1 MTSGK
6 DIRKKLM
13 ELKDEGYRDFNSKL
27 IPNVDKNLVIGVRI
41 PALRKLEKELRAE
54 DLGDWLSD
62 LPHKYLEENT
72 LHGIVISNMKS
83 QEDCLF
89 RLEEFLPY
97 IDNWAT
103 CDIINP
109 KVLAKDKDGFL
120 SCIKSW
126 ISSEHIYT
134 SRFGMEML
142 MSYFLDDEFK
152 EEYLELP
159 ASVKSEEYYLNMM
172 IAWFFATALAKQ
184 WEASVAY
191 LEEQR
196 LSKWTHN
203 KTIQKA
209 IESYRIS
216 PDQKE
221 YLRGLKI
228 K

>member
-1 MTSGK
+1 MTTAE
-6 DIRKKLM
+6 DIRNRLM
-13 ELKDEGYRDFNSKL
+13 DLKDEEYKAFNSKL
-27 IPNVDKNLVIGVRI
+27 IPNVDESLVIGVRV
-41 PALRKLEKELRAE
+41 PALRKLEKDLRTE

-72 LHGIVISNMKS
+72 LHGVVISNMKS
-83 QEDCLF
+83 QEDCLL

-109 KVLAKDKDGFL
+109 KILAKDKDGFL

-134 SRFGMEML
+134 SRFGMEIL

-152 EEYLELP
+152 EEYLEFP
-159 ASVKSEEYYLNMM
+159 AGVKSEEYYLNMM

-184 WEASVAY
+184 WESAIGY
-191 LEEQR
+191 IEEKR

-216 PDQKE
+216 PEQKE

>member
-41 PALRKLEKELRAE
+41 PALRKLEKELRTE

-109 KVLAKDKDGFL
+109 KVFAKDKAKFL
-120 SCIKSW
+120 ACIRSW
-126 ISSEHIYT
+126 IRSEHLYT

-184 WEASVAY
+184 WDSAIVY
-191 LEEQR
+191 LENNR

-216 PDQKE
+216 PEQKE
-221 YLRGLKI
+221 YLRGLKL

>member
-41 PALRKLEKELRAE
+41 PALRKLEKELRTE
-54 DLGDWLSD
+54 DLEDWLSD

-83 QEDCLF
+83 QEDCLL

-109 KVLAKDKDGFL
+109 KVLACSACPSIFIFCL
-120 SCIKSW
+120 LWPYTKSP
-126 ISSEHIYT
+126 T
-134 SRFGMEML
+134 SGCPI
-142 MSYFLDDEFK
+142 D
-152 EEYLELP
+152 
-159 ASVKSEEYYLNMM
+159 
-172 IAWFFATALAKQ
+172 
-184 WEASVAY
+184 
-191 LEEQR
+191 
-196 LSKWTHN
+196 
-203 KTIQKA
+203 A
-209 IESYRIS
+209 ICTLI
-216 PDQKE
+216 
-221 YLRGLKI
+221 
-228 K
+228 

>member
-41 PALRKLEKELRAE
+41 PALRKLEKELRTE

-109 KVLAKDKDGFL
+109 KVFAKDKAKFL
-120 SCIKSW
+120 ACIRSW
-126 ISSEHIYT
+126 IRSEHLYT

-184 WEASVAY
+184 WESAITY
-191 LEEQR
+191 LEDNR

-216 PDQKE
+216 PEQKE

>member
-1 MTSGK
+1 
-6 DIRKKLM
+6 
-13 ELKDEGYRDFNSKL
+13 
-27 IPNVDKNLVIGVRI
+27 
-41 PALRKLEKELRAE
+41 
-54 DLGDWLSD
+54 
-62 LPHKYLEENT
+62 
-72 LHGIVISNMKS
+72 MKS

-97 IDNWAT
+97 IDNWAS
-103 CDIINP
+103 CDIMNP
-109 KVLAKDKDGFL
+109 KVLAKDKERFL
-120 SCIKSW
+120 ACIKSW
-126 ISSEHIYT
+126 IKSKHLYT

-152 EEYLELP
+152 VEYLELP
-159 ASVKSEEYYLNMM
+159 ATVKSEEYYLNMM

-184 WEASVAY
+184 WESAITY
-191 LEEQR
+191 LEDNR

-216 PDQKE
+216 PEQKE

>member
-1 MTSGK
+1 MTTAE
-6 DIRKKLM
+6 DIRNRLM
-13 ELKDEGYRDFNSKL
+13 DLKDEEYKAFNSKL
-27 IPNVDKNLVIGVRI
+27 IPNVDESLVIGVRV
-41 PALRKLEKELRAE
+41 PALRKLEKELRTE

-89 RLEEFLPY
+89 ILEEFLPY

-126 ISSEHIYT
+126 IRLEHLYT

-184 WEASVAY
+184 WDSAIVY
-191 LEEQR
+191 LENNR

-216 PDQKE
+216 PEQKE

>member
-1 MTSGK
+1 MTTAE
-6 DIRKKLM
+6 DIRNRLM
-13 ELKDEGYRDFNSKL
+13 DLKDEEYKAFNSKL
-27 IPNVDKNLVIGVRI
+27 IPNVDESLVIGVRI

-89 RLEEFLPY
+89 SLEEFLPY

-109 KVLAKDKDGFL
+109 KVLAKDKAKFL
-120 SCIKSW
+120 ACIRSW

-184 WEASVAY
+184 WESAIVY
-191 LEEQR
+191 LENNR

-216 PDQKE
+216 PEQKE

>member
-1 MTSGK
+1 MTTAE
-6 DIRKKLM
+6 DIRNRLM
-13 ELKDEGYRDFNSKL
+13 NLKDEEYKAFNSKL
-27 IPNVDKNLVIGVRI
+27 IPNVDESLVIGVRV
-41 PALRKLEKELRAE
+41 PALRKLEKELRTE

-83 QEDCLF
+83 QEECLL

-97 IDNWAT
+97 IDNWAS
-103 CDIINP
+103 CDIMNP
-109 KVLAKDKDGFL
+109 KVLAKDKERFL
-120 SCIKSW
+120 ACIKSW
-126 ISSEHIYT
+126 IKSEHLYT

-142 MSYFLDDEFK
+142 MSYFLDDDFK

-184 WEASVAY
+184 WESAITY
-191 LEEQR
+191 LEDNR

-209 IESYRIS
+209 IESYRIC
-216 PDQKE
+216 PEQKE

>member
-13 ELKDEGYRDFNSKL
+13 ELKDESYRDFNSKL

-41 PALRKLEKELRAE
+41 PALRKLEKELRTE

-72 LHGIVISNMKS
+72 LHGIAISNMKS

-109 KVLAKDKDGFL
+109 KILAKDKAKFL
-120 SCIKSW
+120 ICIRSW
-126 ISSEHIYT
+126 IRSKHIYT

-159 ASVKSEEYYLNMM
+159 AGVKSEEYYLNMM

-184 WEASVAY
+184 WESAIVY
-191 LEEQR
+191 LENNR

-216 PDQKE
+216 PEQKE

>member
-1 MTSGK
+1 MTTAE
-6 DIRKKLM
+6 DIRNRLM
-13 ELKDEGYRDFNSKL
+13 DLKDEEYKAFNSKL
-27 IPNVDKNLVIGVRI
+27 IPNVDESLVIGVRV
-41 PALRKLEKELRAE
+41 PALRKLEKELRTE

-109 KVLAKDKDGFL
+109 KILAKDKDGFL

-152 EEYLELP
+152 G
-159 ASVKSEEYYLNMM
+159 N
-172 IAWFFATALAKQ
+172 I
-184 WEASVAY
+184 
-191 LEEQR
+191 
-196 LSKWTHN
+196 LSF
-203 KTIQKA
+203 
-209 IESYRIS
+209 
-216 PDQKE
+216 
-221 YLRGLKI
+221 LLGLKAKNTI
-228 K
+228 LT

>member
-1 MTSGK
+1 MTTAE
-6 DIRKKLM
+6 DIRNRLM
-13 ELKDEGYRDFNSKL
+13 DLKDEEYKAFNSKL
-27 IPNVDKNLVIGVRI
+27 IPNVDESLVIGVRV
-41 PALRKLEKELRAE
+41 PALRKLEKDLRTE

-72 LHGIVISNMKS
+72 LHGVVISNMKS
-83 QEDCLF
+83 QEDCLL

-109 KVLAKDKDGFL
+109 KILAKDKDGFL

-159 ASVKSEEYYLNMM
+159 ARVKSEEYYLNMM

-184 WEASVAY
+184 WDSAIVY
-191 LEEQR
+191 LENNR

-216 PDQKE
+216 PEQKE

>member
-1 MTSGK
+1 MTNAE
-6 DIRKKLM
+6 DIRNRLM
-13 ELKDEGYRDFNSKL
+13 DLKDEEYKAFNSKL
-27 IPNVDKNLVIGVRI
+27 IPNVDERLVIGVRV
-41 PALRKLEKELRAE
+41 PALRKLEKELRTE

-72 LHGIVISNMKS
+72 LHGIIISNMKS
-83 QEDCLF
+83 QEDCLL

-109 KVLAKDKDGFL
+109 KILAKDKDGFL
-120 SCIKSW
+120 SCIRSW
-126 ISSEHIYT
+126 IKSKHLYT

-142 MSYFLDDEFK
+142 MSYFLDNEFK
-152 EEYLELP
+152 TEYLELP
-159 ASVKSEEYYLNMM
+159 AEVKSEEYYLNMM

-184 WEASVAY
+184 WEASVVY

-216 PDQKE
+216 PEQKE

>member
-1 MTSGK
+1 MTTAE
-6 DIRKKLM
+6 DIRNRLM
-13 ELKDEGYRDFNSKL
+13 DLKDDKYKEFNSKL
-27 IPNVDKNLVIGVRI
+27 IPNIDESLVIGVRV
-41 PALRKLEKELRAE
+41 PLLRKLEKELRTE

-83 QEDCLF
+83 QEDCLL

-109 KVLAKDKDGFL
+109 KILAKDKDGFL

-152 EEYLELP
+152 TEYLELP
-159 ASVKSEEYYLNMM
+159 AEVKSEEYYLNMM

-184 WEASVAY
+184 WEASVVY

-216 PDQKE
+216 PERKE

>member
-1 MTSGK
+1 MTTAE
-6 DIRKKLM
+6 DIRNRLM
-13 ELKDEGYRDFNSKL
+13 DLKDEEYKAFNSKL
-27 IPNVDKNLVIGVRI
+27 IPNVDESLVIGVRV
-41 PALRKLEKELRAE
+41 PALRKLEKELRTE

-83 QEDCLF
+83 QEECLL

-97 IDNWAT
+97 IDNWAS
-103 CDIINP
+103 CDIMNP
-109 KVLAKDKDGFL
+109 KVLAKDKERFL
-120 SCIKSW
+120 ACIKSW
-126 ISSEHIYT
+126 IKSEHLYT

-142 MSYFLDDEFK
+142 MSYFLDDDFK

-172 IAWFFATALAKQ
+172 IAWFFATALVKQ
-184 WEASVAY
+184 WESAIVY
-191 LEEQR
+191 LENNR

-216 PDQKE
+216 PEQKE